1 MLQLIDA
8 SMDHIADGRADE
20 AQQCAEAAADALD
33 SAPDSDERVA
43 VLLMRLSALFGDVGA
58 FDTARAA
65 AERALTIQRRVNGH
79 NSLRVAETLSNL
91 ADLCADQQDWDE
103 SSTYLAEAATLFE
116 LNRALPELA
125 HTLLN
130 LATIRW
136 RVGDVPDARDLAE
149 KALEVFA
156 QLDASEH
163 AADMAACNAILDAV
177 Q

>member
-1 MLQLIDA
+1 
-8 SMDHIADGRADE
+8 MDHIAEGDAE
-20 AQQCAEAAADALD
+20 QAQRCAEAAADALD
-33 SAPDSDERVA
+33 NASDSDERVA
-43 VLLMRLSALFGDVGA
+43 VLLLRLSALFGDVGA

-79 NSLRVAETLSNL
+79 NSLRVAETVSNL
-91 ADLCADQQDWDE
+91 ADLCAGQLDFDE
-103 SSTYLAEAATLFE
+103 ASAYLAEAATLFE
-116 LNRALPELA
+116 LNHAWPELA

-130 LATIRW
+130 LATTRW
-136 RVGDVPDARDLAE
+136 RVGDVADARELAE

-156 QLDASEH
+156 QLDTAEH